1 MKTLGMVLVAAG
13 VLWFILE
20 LASPGLL
27 PAVAGSER
35 LSLLAIGAG
44 VILLWLGERG
54 RQRRQWKG
62 LGNQRK
68 KYYD

>member
-1 MKTLGMVLVAAG
+1 MILIVGAVW
-13 VLWFILE
+13 WFILE

-27 PAVAGSER
+27 PAIAGSER
-35 LSLLAIGAG
+35 LAVLAIGAG